1 VIHQELHVQCASV
14 QPPLKRREHH
24 LQQQIPLDLLVCRC
38 QLRMLLDR
46 ELGDVARDEAQIN
59 LVAASLVTVKPST

>member
-1 VIHQELHVQCASV
+1 MRFSST
-14 QPPLKRREHH
+14 PLKRSKH
-24 LQQQIPLDLLVCRC
+24 LQQEIPLDLLVCRC

-46 ELGDVARDEAQIN
+46 ELGDLARDEAQIN

>member
-1 VIHQELHVQCASV
+1 MTMRARCCYSLRAR
-14 QPPLKRREHH
+14 LKRSEHH

>member
-1 VIHQELHVQCASV
+1 MRFSST
-14 QPPLKRREHH
+14 PLKRSKH
-24 LQQQIPLDLLVCRC
+24 LQQETPLDLLVCRC